1 MTQANLPPPN
11 RPILPS
17 QPSMSFGAGS
27 IGTGVSTTLK
37 MFLIGA
43 LVLLLMIPLALVR
56 GVLYERMGQRTSAEE
71 GVSEGWGGRQ
81 TISPPFLSARATIR
95 YTEEVDGKTVARQSV
110 RDYSV
115 LADKVQATS
124 TIVVSKRM
132 VANTYELPVYVATI
146 IINGE
151 FAPEDLASLASVDG
165 INLNSA
171 QFEFL
176 TSDVRGMSEISAFTL
191 GGMELRAASRGK
203 AFGQG
208 SALGAL
214 ISTPNANLRAQ
225 TLLDEAIQLQKPI
238 PFKLIYKLKGVHS
251 LQMLPLARAL
261 NYTAT
266 SAWPDPGFQGGLIP
280 NEHQINAK
288 GFTAHWQVSEFNRNF
303 PQIGLRD
310 ADSSSLD
317 RSVLGVN
324 LVQMGDVY
332 QRNDRAGKYGFLF
345 LALSIAGFFL
355 VEILLKVKLHPMHYL
370 QIGLALGLFYL
381 LLLALSE
388 RMGFNLAFVLS
399 ATAISLL
406 IGAYTSAVLKGV
418 KRGAIAGGVI
428 GVTYG
433 FLFTLMA
440 REQYALVLGAVGLLI
455 ILALIMYL
463 TRNINWQG
471 NSVEPLSAERNIDN
485 GAQS

>member
-1 MTQANLPPPN
+1 MTGSNLPPPN
-11 RPILPS
+11 RQTLQSPFTTGR
-17 QPSMSFGAGS
+17 MT
-27 IGTGVSTTLK
+27 TGVSTTLK

-56 GVLYERMGQRTSAEE
+56 GVLFERMGQRSVAEA
-71 GVSEGWGGRQ
+71 GVTEGWGGRQ
-81 TISPPFLSARATIR
+81 TISPPFLSARATNR
-95 YTEEVDGKTVARQSV
+95 YSEEVDGKTVVRQTV
-110 RDYSV
+110 HDYSV
-115 LADKVQATS
+115 LADSVEAS
-124 TIVVSKRM
+124 SAIVVTKRM
-132 VANTYELPVYVATI
+132 VANTYELPVYVATVTMT
-146 IINGE
+146 GE
-151 FAPEDLASLASVDG
+151 FAPEDLASLAGIDG

-176 TSDVRGMSEISAFTL
+176 VSDVRGMSEISAFTL
-191 GGMELRAASRGK
+191 GGIELRAASRGN

-214 ISTPNANLRAQ
+214 ISTPSASERAQ
-225 TLLDEAIQLQKPI
+225 TLLTDAITLQKPI
-238 PFKLIYKLKGVHS
+238 PFRVIYKLKGVQS
-251 LQMLPLARAL
+251 LTVLPLARAL
-261 NYTAT
+261 NYGAA

-280 NEHQINAK
+280 NEHKIDAK

-324 LVQMGDVY
+324 LVQLGDVY

-388 RMGFNLAFVLS
+388 RMGFDWAFALS

-418 KRGAIAGGVI
+418 KRGVIAGGVI

-471 NSVEPLSAERNIDN
+471 ASELEITANTENA
-485 GAQS
+485 GQS

>member
-1 MTQANLPPPN
+1 MTPNLPPS
-11 RPILPS
+11 RPISLSPI
-17 QPSMSFGAGS
+17 A
-27 IGTGVSTTLK
+27 TGPITTSVSTTMK

-56 GVLYERMGQRTSAEE
+56 GVLFERMGQRSVAEA
-71 GVSEGWGGRQ
+71 GVTEGWGGQQ
-81 TISPPFLSARATIR
+81 TISPPFLSARATRR
-95 YTEEVDGKTVARQSV
+95 YSEEVDGKSVVRQSIN
-110 RDYSV
+110 DYSV

-124 TIVVSKRM
+124 AIAVTKRM
-132 VANTYELPVYVATI
+132 VANTYELPVYVATVTMT
-146 IINGE
+146 GE
-151 FAPEDLASLASVDG
+151 FAPEDLASLASIDG

-191 GGMELRAASRGK
+191 GGIELRAASRGN

-214 ISTPNANLRAQ
+214 ISTPSAGERAQ
-225 TLLDEAIQLQKPI
+225 ILLNNAITLQKPI
-238 PFKLIYKLKGVHS
+238 PFKLVYRLNGVQS
-251 LQMLPLARAL
+251 LRMLPLARAL
-261 NYTAT
+261 NYTA
-266 SAWPDPGFQGGLIP
+266 SSGWPDPGFQGGLIP
-280 NEHQINAK
+280 YEHKIDAK

-310 ADSSSLD
+310 GDSRSLD
-317 RSVLGVN
+317 SSVLGVN

-355 VEILLKVKLHPMHYL
+355 VEVLLKVKLHPMHYL

-388 RMGFNLAFVLS
+388 RMGFDLAFALS
-399 ATAISLL
+399 ATAISVL

-418 KRGAIAGGVI
+418 KRGATAGGVI

-471 NSVEPLSAERNIDN
+471 ADEP
-485 GAQS
+485 AQEVNPNEKVAS

>member
-1 MTQANLPPPN
+1 MTPNLPPPN
-11 RPILPS
+11 HQSLQNPFSARLTNSGI
-17 QPSMSFGAGS
+17 
-27 IGTGVSTTLK
+27 STTLK

-56 GVLYERMGQRTSAEE
+56 GVLYERMGQRATAEE
-71 GVSEGWGGRQ
+71 GVTEGWGGRQ
-81 TISPPFLSARATIR
+81 TISPPFLSARATRR
-95 YTEEVDGKTVARQSV
+95 YSEEVDGKTVVRQSIN
-110 RDYSV
+110 DYSV
-115 LADKVQATS
+115 LADNVKATS
-124 TIVVSKRM
+124 EIVVTKRM
-132 VANTYELPVYVATI
+132 VANTYELPVYVATVTMS
-146 IINGE
+146 GE
-151 FAPEDLASLASVDG
+151 FAPEDLASLAAIDG

-171 QFEFL
+171 QLEFL
-176 TSDVRGMSEISAFTL
+176 ASDVRGMSGISVFTF
-191 GGMELRAASRGK
+191 GGIELRAASRGN

-214 ISTPNANLRAQ
+214 ISTPSASERAQ
-225 TLLDEAIQLQKPI
+225 IVLNEAITLQKPI
-238 PFKLIYKLKGVHS
+238 PFRLVYELNGVQS

-261 NYTAT
+261 NYTAS

-280 NEHQINAK
+280 KEHRIDAK

-310 ADSSSLD
+310 ADSSSLN

-388 RMGFNLAFVLS
+388 RMGFDLAFALS

-418 KRGAIAGGVI
+418 KRGATAGGVI

-455 ILALIMYL
+455 ILAVIMYL

-471 NSVEPLSAERNIDN
+471 NAEPSLQEIIANNEKA
-485 GAQS
+485 GQS

>member
-1 MTQANLPPPN
+1 MNLPPN
-11 RPILPS
+11 RPVLPNPPFLG
-17 QPSMSFGAGS
+17 QIGAGAFS
-27 IGTGVSTTLK
+27 AGVSTTLK

-56 GVLYERMGQRTSAEE
+56 GVLYERMGQRNSAEE

-81 TISPPFLSARATIR
+81 TISPPFLSARATKR
-95 YTEEVDGKTVARQSV
+95 YTEEVDGKSVTRQAISN
-110 RDYSV
+110 YSV
-115 LADKVQATS
+115 LADKVQANS
-124 TIVVSKRM
+124 SIVVSKRT
-132 VANTYELPVYVATI
+132 VANTYELPVYVATVTI
-146 IINGE
+146 SGE
-151 FAPEDLASLASVDG
+151 FAPEDLAGLANIDG
-165 INLNSA
+165 IDLNSA

-191 GGMELRAASRGK
+191 GEIELHAASQGN

-214 ISTPNANLRAQ
+214 ISTPSESERAQ
-225 TLLDEAIQLQKPI
+225 TMLADAIRLQKPI
-238 PFKLIYKLKGVHS
+238 PFKLIYQLKGVQS
-251 LQMLPLARAL
+251 LKMLPLARTL
-261 NYTAT
+261 NYAAT
-266 SAWPDPGFQGGLIP
+266 SDWPDPGFQGGLIP
-280 NEHQINAK
+280 NERQISEK
-288 GFTAHWQVSEFNRNF
+288 GFTAHWKVSEFNRDF

-310 ADSSSLD
+310 ANSGSLD
-317 RSVLGVN
+317 RSGLGVN

-388 RMGFNLAFVLS
+388 RMGFNWAFLLS

-428 GVTYG
+428 GITYG

-440 REQYALVLGAVGLLI
+440 REQYALLLGAVGLLI

-471 NSVEPLSAERNIDN
+471 NGSEQLPHNIN
-485 GAQS
+485 TNTEKAGQP

>member
-1 MTQANLPPPN
+1 MNLPPN

-17 QPSMSFGAGS
+17 RTLPGQ
-27 IGTGVSTTLK
+27 IGDGLIAAGVSTTLK

-71 GVSEGWGGRQ
+71 GVADGWGGRQ
-81 TISPPFLSARATIR
+81 TISPPFLSARAAKR
-95 YTEEVDGKTVARQSV
+95 YIEEVDGKTVARQAIN
-110 RDYSV
+110 DYSV
-115 LADKVQATS
+115 LADKVQASS
-124 TIVVSKRM
+124 TIVVSKRT
-132 VANTYELPVYVATI
+132 VANTYELPVYVATVNI
-146 IINGE
+146 SGE
-151 FAPEDLASLASVDG
+151 FAPEDLAGLANIDG
-165 INLNSA
+165 IDLNST

-176 TSDVRGMSEISAFTL
+176 ASDVRGMSEISAFTL
-191 GGMELRAASRGK
+191 GDIELHASSQGN

-214 ISTPNANLRAQ
+214 ISTPSASERAQ
-225 TLLDEAIQLQKPI
+225 KLLADAIRLQKPI
-238 PFKLIYKLKGVHS
+238 PFELIYKLKGVQS
-251 LQMLPLARAL
+251 LKMLPLARTL
-261 NYTAT
+261 NYAA
-266 SAWPDPGFQGGLIP
+266 SSDWPDPGFQGGLIP
-280 NEHQINAK
+280 NEHQISAK
-288 GFTAHWQVSEFNRNF
+288 GFTAHWLVSEFNRDF

-310 ADSSSLD
+310 ANSGSLD
-317 RSVLGVN
+317 RSGLGVN

-388 RMGFNLAFVLS
+388 RMGFNLA
-399 ATAISLL
+399 
-406 IGAYTSAVLKGV
+406 VLKGV

-428 GVTYG
+428 GITYG

-471 NSVEPLSAERNIDN
+471 NDAEQLPHGINAN
-485 GAQS
+485 TVKAGQS

>member
-1 MTQANLPPPN
+1 MTTVNLPPPN
-11 RPILPS
+11 RQTLPNPFTPCVMTS
-17 QPSMSFGAGS
+17 G
-27 IGTGVSTTLK
+27 ISTTLK

-56 GVLYERMGQRTSAEE
+56 GVLFERMGQRSVAEA
-71 GVSEGWGGRQ
+71 GVTEGWGGQQ
-81 TISPPFLSARATIR
+81 TISPPFLSARATNR
-95 YTEEVDGKTVARQSV
+95 YTEEVDGKTVVRQTV
-110 RDYSV
+110 HDYSV
-115 LADKVQATS
+115 LADNVKASSAIAVT
-124 TIVVSKRM
+124 KRM
-132 VANTYELPVYVATI
+132 VANTYELPVYVATVTMS
-146 IINGE
+146 GE
-151 FAPEDLASLASVDG
+151 FAAEDLASLASIDG

-171 QFEFL
+171 QIEFL
-176 TSDVRGMSEISAFTL
+176 TSDVRGMSGISAFTL
-191 GGMELRAASRGK
+191 GGIKLRAASRGN

-214 ISTPNANLRAQ
+214 ISTPSALERAQ
-225 TLLDEAIQLQKPI
+225 VLLNEAITLQRPI
-238 PFKLIYKLKGVHS
+238 PFILVYELKGVQS

-261 NYTAT
+261 NYTAS

-280 NEHQINAK
+280 NDHKIDAK
-288 GFTAHWQVSEFNRNF
+288 GFSAHWKVSEFNRNF
-303 PQIGLRD
+303 PQIGPRD
-310 ADSSSLD
+310 ADSSSLN

-388 RMGFNLAFVLS
+388 RVGFDLAFLLS
-399 ATAISLL
+399 AGAISLL

-471 NSVEPLSAERNIDN
+471 NAEPSLQEIIANNEKAE
-485 GAQS
+485 QS

>member
-1 MTQANLPPPN
+1 MTTNLPPPN
-11 RPILPS
+11 RQMLS
-17 QPSMSFGAGS
+17 SMTTGLITS
-27 IGTGVSTTLK
+27 GVSTTLK

-56 GVLYERMGQRTSAEE
+56 GVLYERMGQRASAEE
-71 GVSEGWGGRQ
+71 GVSEGWGGHQ

-95 YTEEVDGKTVARQSV
+95 YSEEVDGKTVARMSV
-110 RDYSV
+110 HDYSV

-124 TIVVSKRM
+124 NIVVSKRM
-132 VANTYELPVYVATI
+132 VANTYELPVYVATVTMS
-146 IINGE
+146 GE
-151 FAPEDLASLASVDG
+151 FAPEDLASLAGIDG

-176 TSDVRGMSEISAFTL
+176 TSDVRGMSEISTFTL
-191 GGMELRAASRGK
+191 GGIDLRAASRGN
-203 AFGQG
+203 AFNQG

-214 ISTPNANLRAQ
+214 ISTPNASARAQ
-225 TLLDEAIQLQKPI
+225 ILLDEAIALQKPI
-238 PFKLIYKLKGVHS
+238 PFKLVYKLKGVQS

-261 NYTAT
+261 NYTAA

-288 GFTAHWQVSEFNRNF
+288 GFSAHWQVSEFNRNF

-310 ADSSSLD
+310 ADSSSLNS
-317 RSVLGVN
+317 SVLGVS

-388 RMGFNLAFVLS
+388 RIGFDWAFALS
-399 ATAISLL
+399 AAAISLL

-428 GVTYG
+428 GLTYG

-440 REQYALVLGAVGLLI
+440 REQYALVLGALGLLI

-471 NSVEPLSAERNIDN
+471 SSAEPLPQEITANTNIA
-485 GAQS
+485 GQL

>member
-1 MTQANLPPPN
+1 MTTANLPPPN
-11 RPILPS
+11 RQTFQSPFIPGV
-17 QPSMSFGAGS
+17 MSSG
-27 IGTGVSTTLK
+27 ISTTLK

-56 GVLYERMGQRTSAEE
+56 GVLYERMGQRSVAEA
-71 GVSEGWGGRQ
+71 GVTEGWGGQQ
-81 TISPPFLSARATIR
+81 TISPPFLSARATNR
-95 YTEEVDGKTVARQSV
+95 YTEEVDGKTVVRQTV
-110 RDYSV
+110 QDYSV
-115 LADKVQATS
+115 LADNVKASS
-124 TIVVSKRM
+124 TIAVTKRM
-132 VANTYELPVYVATI
+132 VANTYELPVYVATVTMS
-146 IINGE
+146 GE
-151 FAPEDLASLASVDG
+151 FAAEDLASLAGIDG

-171 QFEFL
+171 QIEFL
-176 TSDVRGMSEISAFTL
+176 TSDVRGMSGISAFTL
-191 GGMELRAASRGK
+191 GGIKLRAASRGN

-214 ISTPNANLRAQ
+214 ISTPNALERAQ
-225 TLLDEAIQLQKPI
+225 LLLTEAITLQKPI
-238 PFKLIYKLKGVHS
+238 PFTLVYELKGVQS

-261 NYTAT
+261 NYTAA

-280 NEHQINAK
+280 NAHKIDAK
-288 GFTAHWQVSEFNRNF
+288 GFTAHWKVSEFNRNF
-303 PQIGLRD
+303 PQIGPRD
-310 ADSSSLD
+310 ADSSGLN

-388 RMGFNLAFVLS
+388 RVGFDLAFLLS
-399 ATAISLL
+399 AGAISLL

-418 KRGAIAGGVI
+418 KRGAIAGAVI

-471 NSVEPLSAERNIDN
+471 NAEPSLPEIANNEKAER
-485 GAQS
+485 S

>member
-1 MTQANLPPPN
+1 MTASNLPPPN
-11 RPILPS
+11 RQTLHNPFTANRMTS
-17 QPSMSFGAGS
+17 GM
-27 IGTGVSTTLK
+27 STTLK

-56 GVLYERMGQRTSAEE
+56 GVLFERMGQRSIAEA
-71 GVSEGWGGRQ
+71 GVTEGWGGLQ
-81 TISPPFLSARATIR
+81 TVSPPFLSARATNR
-95 YTEEVDGKTVARQSV
+95 YSEEVDGKTVIRQTV
-110 RDYSV
+110 HDYSV
-115 LADKVQATS
+115 LADNVKATS
-124 TIVVSKRM
+124 AIVVTKRM
-132 VANTYELPVYVATI
+132 VANTYELPVYVATVTMS
-146 IINGE
+146 GE
-151 FAPEDLASLASVDG
+151 FSPEDLTSLASIDG
-165 INLNSA
+165 INLNTA
-171 QFEFL
+171 QLEFL
-176 TSDVRGMSEISAFTL
+176 ISDVRGMSGISAFTL
-191 GGMELRAASRGK
+191 GGIELRAASRGN

-214 ISTPNANLRAQ
+214 ISTPNASERAQ
-225 TLLDEAIQLQKPI
+225 ILLNEAISLQKPI
-238 PFKLIYKLKGVHS
+238 PFTLMYELNGVQS

-261 NYTAT
+261 NYTAS

-280 NEHQINAK
+280 KEHKIDAK
-288 GFTAHWQVSEFNRNF
+288 GFTAHWQVSEFNRDF

-388 RMGFNLAFVLS
+388 RMGFDWAFVLS

-471 NSVEPLSAERNIDN
+471 ASEPEITANNEPAEQI
-485 GAQS
+485 